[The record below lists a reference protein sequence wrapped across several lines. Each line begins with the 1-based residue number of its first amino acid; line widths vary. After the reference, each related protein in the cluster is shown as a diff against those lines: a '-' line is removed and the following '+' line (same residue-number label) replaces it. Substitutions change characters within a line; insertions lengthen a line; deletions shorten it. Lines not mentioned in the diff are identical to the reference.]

1 MGVCTISP
9 SPSSVRPQRQTEGQ
23 SKSNRGL
30 DAIPHKKRLL
40 GNPRKSLTR
49 SQLSSAAPTSCARI
63 LLIEP
68 TATRSLEPGEVVG
81 PACCLRGSHD
91 GVATVTA
98 AKEERLQLDPNQGGS
113 SGSSSPFQL
122 PPRAPHL
129 DTRMPE
135 ATASHQKGGGDDEA
149 RYGTERNGVK
159 FNMRLRLRVS
169 DSEIFSLLK
178 MGWIIVVMA
187 LVVLPQY
194 IIKIKYIHTQCK

>member
-1 MGVCTISP
+1 MYSHRSCLDPTAVRATQRGTARRRKELTIFGSISSRAAIESWRENMGVCTISP

-135 ATASHQKGGGDDEA
+135 ATASHQKGGGMTKL
-149 RYGTERNGVK
+149 GTERNGT
-159 FNMRLRLRVS
+159 
-169 DSEIFSLLK
+169 E
-178 MGWIIVVMA
+178 
-187 LVVLPQY
+187 
-194 IIKIKYIHTQCK
+194 